1 MHSIFRRLLGARARS
16 IRALARVAIAA
27 ALLAP
32 AIGRAAPEPAAPLD
46 TVERTLEGR
55 VVGVL
60 DGDTLTLLVDREEVR
75 VRLAQIDAPERDQP
89 YGQKAKAALA
99 ALAFGKPARVEVVD
113 VDSYGRSVGEVFV
126 AGVDVNRELVRGGHA
141 WAYTRYTHSTAIIE
155 LEDQARAAKA
165 GLWALP
171 ESQREAPWIWRHAR
185 QRARARAGPLVC
197 GTRHRC
203 SELADCAEARFYLER
218 CGVLALDGDR
228 DGIPCES
235 LCGRARE

>member
-1 MHSIFRRLLGARARS
+1 MRS
-16 IRALARVAIAA
+16 ARVALAFVA
-27 ALLAP
+27 MSSALVAP
-32 AIGRAAPEPAAPLD
+32 ASCRAASEATLPHD
-46 TVERTLEGR
+46 TAQRILEGR

-60 DGDTLTLLVDREEVR
+60 DGDTLTLLVDREEIR

-99 ALAFGKPARVEVVD
+99 ALAFGKAARVEVVD
-113 VDSYGRSVGEVFV
+113 VDTYGRSVGEVFV

-141 WAYTRYTHSTAIIE
+141 WAYTRYSHSTAIIE

-185 QRARARAGPLVC
+185 RPARARAGPLVC

-235 LCGRARE
+235 LCARARD